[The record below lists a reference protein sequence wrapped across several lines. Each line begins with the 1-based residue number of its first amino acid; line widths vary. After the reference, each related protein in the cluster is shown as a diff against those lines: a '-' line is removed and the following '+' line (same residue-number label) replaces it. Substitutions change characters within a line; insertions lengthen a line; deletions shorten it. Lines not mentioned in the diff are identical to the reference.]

1 MSDLRL
7 AAHLA
12 RHVNELQSACFVSVK
27 ISLVSIQVYASGADA
42 DEARALAAADGSGKR
57 EAARAAAQ
65 PTAPRPYK

>member
-1 MSDLRL
+1 MLFTRT
-7 AAHLA
+7 
-12 RHVNELQSACFVSVK
+12 
-27 ISLVSIQVYASGADA
+27 SLMQVYASGADA